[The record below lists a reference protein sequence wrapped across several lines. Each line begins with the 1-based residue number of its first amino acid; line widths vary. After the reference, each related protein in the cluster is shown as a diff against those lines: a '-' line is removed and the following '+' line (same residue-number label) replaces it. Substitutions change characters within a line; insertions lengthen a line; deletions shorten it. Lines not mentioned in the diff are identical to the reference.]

1 MIFKNQYYYFIS
13 GLPDFSFDS
22 MKLPFTV
29 EEFREMLDEAIAP
42 EDKKLLDSYFLSY
55 DNDNLF
61 RLLEKKEEE
70 ELQSRGILTRA
81 DLEEVIRQVREGDT
95 IENKQV
101 PPYFE
106 KAVRAWLDEEIPGH
120 LKTLED
126 LISSL
131 YADYGMGVKNSLIA
145 GWFEMNLNIG
155 NILSALF
162 ARKYGMDVSQVVVG
176 NNEIAQLM
184 RENANARD
192 FGISR
197 ELDYYDDIIRIA
209 EEPDIY
215 ERERKI
221 DKFRWDWLDDNT
233 LFDYFNIEY
242 IFTYLCKLRILERW
256 VSLNAEEGE
265 RVFREL
271 IAQLK
276 NEIQKPED
284 L

>member
-1 MIFKNQYYYFIS
+1 
-13 GLPDFSFDS
+13 

-29 EEFREMLDEAIAP
+29 EEFREMLDETLAP
-42 EDKKLLDSYFLSY
+42 EDKKLLNSYFLSY

-61 RLLEKKEEE
+61 RLLEKKGEGLQRRGVLSHAEME
-70 ELQSRGILTRA
+70 EL
-81 DLEEVIRQVREGDT
+81 IRQVKEGDT
-95 IENKQV
+95 IENRQA

-106 KAVRAWLDEEIPGH
+106 EAVSAWLNEEIPSH
-120 LKTLED
+120 LRTLED

-131 YADYGMGVKNSLIA
+131 YADYGTEVKNGLIA
-145 GWFEMNLNIG
+145 RWFEMNLNTG

-162 ARKYGMDVSQVVVG
+162 ARKYGMDTGRVTVG
-176 NNEIAQLM
+176 NNEIASLI

-197 ELDYYDDIIRIA
+197 ELDYYDTLVRIA

-221 DKFRWDWLDDNT
+221 DKFRWDWLEDNT
-233 LFDYFNIEY
+233 LFDYFNIES
-242 IFTYLCKLRILERW
+242 IFAYLCKLRILERW

-271 IAQLK
+271 ITQLK
-276 NEIQKPED
+276 DGIQKPED

>member
-22 MKLPFTV
+22 MKLPFSV
-29 EEFREMLDEAIAP
+29 EEFREMLDEALEP
-42 EDKKLLDSYFLSY
+42 EDKKLLYSYFLSY

-61 RLLEKKEEE
+61 RLLEKKES
-70 ELQSRGILTRA
+70 ELEKQGILSHA
-81 DLEEVIRQVREGDT
+81 ELEEVIRQVKEGDT

-106 KAVRAWLDEEIPGH
+106 KTVRTWLDEEMPGH
-120 LKTLED
+120 LRTLED

-155 NILSALF
+155 NILSAIF
-162 ARKYGMDVSQVVVG
+162 ARKYGMDVSRVVVG
-176 NNEIAQLM
+176 NNEIAQLI

-197 ELDYYDDIIRIA
+197 ELNYYDDIVRIA

-221 DKFRWDWLDDNT
+221 DKFRWNWLDDNT

-242 IFTYLCKLRILERW
+242 IFAYLCKLRILERW
-256 VSLNAEEGE
+256 VNLNAEEGE

-271 IAQLK
+271 ITQLK

-284 L
+284 I

>member
-1 MIFKNQYYYFIS
+1 MTFKNQYYYFIS

-22 MKLPFTV
+22 MKLPFSV
-29 EEFREMLDEAIAP
+29 EEFREMLDETLAP

-55 DNDNLF
+55 DNDHLF
-61 RLLEKKEEE
+61 RLLEKKESGWGKE
-70 ELQSRGILTRA
+70 GILPHA
-81 DLEEVIRQVREGDT
+81 EFEEVIRQVKEGDT
-95 IENKQV
+95 VENKQV

-106 KAVRAWLDEEIPGH
+106 TVIKAWLDEEIPGH
-120 LKTLED
+120 LNTLED

-131 YADYGMGVKNSLIA
+131 YADYGIEVRNSLIS

-155 NILSALF
+155 NLLAAIF
-162 ARKYGMDVSQVVVG
+162 ARKYGMDVSRVVVG
-176 NNEIAQLM
+176 NNEIANLI

-192 FGISR
+192 FGISG
-197 ELDYYDDIIRIA
+197 ELDYYDDIARIA

-221 DKFRWDWLDDNT
+221 DKFRWKWLEDNT

-242 IFTYLCKLRILERW
+242 IFAYLCKLRILERW

-271 IAQLK
+271 ISQLK
-276 NEIQKPED
+276 NEIRKPED
-284 L
+284 I